1 MKFWNSEIQEDL
13 KFEDSKRKEEVI
25 YTDFVAWEP
34 IYEKILEDFGFDR
47 AGDEEAARILS
58 RMLTEKNTV
67 SLSELKT
74 AISGKP
80 ALICGNAPKLKKELS
95 EINLS
100 GFTVIAADGAAAVL
114 MDTGCVPEVICTDL
128 DGNSDADIEKEILAC
143 EQGSIVLIHAH
154 GDNIDK
160 LEKYVLR
167 FKRFIATT
175 QASPFDKVYNFGGF
189 SDGDRCFFVA
199 REFGAKEIRLAGF
212 DFEDPN
218 VNPIKKK
225 KLKWA
230 KELIGMSSF

>member
-1 MKFWNSEIQEDL
+1 MIN
-13 KFEDSKRKEEVI
+13 
-25 YTDFVAWEP
+25 TDFAAWEP
-34 IYEKILEDFGFDR
+34 IYEGILEDFGFDR

-58 RMLTEKNTV
+58 SMLTEKNTI

-80 ALICGNAPKLKKELS
+80 VLICGNAPKLRKELS

-128 DGNSDADIEKEILAC
+128 DGNSEADIKKEILAC

-160 LEKYVLR
+160 LEKYVPC

-175 QASPFDKVYNFGGF
+175 QAKPFDKVFNFGGF
-189 SDGDRCFFVA
+189 SDGDRCVFVA
-199 REFGAKEIRLAGF
+199 REFGTNLIKLAGF
-212 DFEDPN
+212 DFEDPD

-230 KELIGMSSF
+230 KELIEMLRI